1 MFIDNLL
8 ILFSK
13 ADYDCGNTYLQ
24 FLGPAYSLGLYN
36 TSQLDLATNR

>member
-1 MFIDNLL
+1 MCVEYVL
-8 ILFSK
+8 ILMI
-13 ADYDCGNTYLQ
+13 ADYDCGNTYPQ